1 MPSFDQVTQDNVL
14 SALAEYDEL
23 GADEF
28 LQRYGFRPA
37 RDYVLWHQGRSY
49 DSKAVLGVAHRYAT
63 GTPAG
68 SADFSGGKA
77 GAAKVL
83 RALEFEVAVTDDL
96 EAPATGT
103 WQEATDL
110 GRDEARSAWAA
121 SAREVLLETAA
132 RYHSTVTYKQLAAQV
147 QQRTGIRTPQLMQ
160 HWIGDVL
167 ARVSSDCADRGEPN
181 LSSLCVNAQGS
192 VGDGYPTGPDE
203 SGDLDDLAARD
214 RLACYRLVEASGLPD
229 DGGVAALTAQVYA
242 QRTRT
247 RKAAHAARPVPTC
260 PRCHMA
266 LPATGICDECG

>member
-1 MPSFDQVTQDNVL
+1 MPSFDQVTRDNVL

-23 GADEF
+23 GADQF
-28 LQRYGFRPA
+28 LHHYGFRPS

-49 DSKAVLGVAHRYAT
+49 DSKAVLGVAHGFAT
-63 GTPAG
+63 GTPARSG
-68 SADFSGGKA
+68 DFTSKA

-96 EAPATGT
+96 EAPADGT

-110 GRDEARSAWAA
+110 GKDEARAAWAD
-121 SAREVLLETAA
+121 SAREVLLEAAA
-132 RYHSTVTYKQLAAQV
+132 RYHATVTYKHLAAQV

-167 ARVSSDCADRGEPN
+167 GRVARDCAERGEPN

-214 RLACYRLVEASGLPD
+214 RLACYRHFEAGGLPD
-229 DGGVAALTAQVYA
+229 DGGVAALTAQVSA

-247 RKAAHAARPVPTC
+247 RKAAHAARPVATC
-260 PRCHMA
+260 STCHMA
-266 LPATGICDECG
+266 LPATGVCDECG